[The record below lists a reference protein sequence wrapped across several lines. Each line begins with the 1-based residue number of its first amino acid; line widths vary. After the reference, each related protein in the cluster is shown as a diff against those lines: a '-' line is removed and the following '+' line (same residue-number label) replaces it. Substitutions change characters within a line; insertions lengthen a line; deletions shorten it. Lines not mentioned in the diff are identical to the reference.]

1 MTAQTARRAASW
13 HRMLASADA
22 SAAQNLPAPLD
33 PPPPPSITDWLTHL
47 TLLYGVPFSYL
58 VPDAR
63 MLPPESVR
71 FFYVDP
77 NWLNRCVDGA
87 LSVGVL
93 STAEQIFNE
102 AFFAYFHQGL
112 AAEQQAVRPS
122 LRGRAAPDTV
132 LTGGTTGGFLMRSV
146 VVSGWPGLEVTA
158 TKGGNPVSLLRIDRL
173 ASDVLLV
180 LFSDIPDVVQIIE
193 PSEGLRFGVED
204 VTDRPGTFQVA
215 LRWIN
220 PTGGH
225 EVGSQIMN
233 GNDPV
238 TATTTTRSGARQP
251 EGVLDIATLVAN
263 IEHAMPVGQL
273 GPTGKITSGGF
284 AIQMVRGAGRVA
296 FKSSL
301 T

>member
-1 MTAQTARRAASW
+1 MTARAARQAGTW
-13 HRMLASADA
+13 HRTLAAADA
-22 SAAQNLPAPLD
+22 RGTQD
-33 PPPPPSITDWLTHL
+33 PPPLNPPPPQSITTWLTHL

-63 MLPPESVR
+63 MLPPESIR

-112 AAEQQAVRPS
+112 AAEQQAVRPT
-122 LRGRAAPDTV
+122 LRGRAPSDTV

-158 TKGGNPVSLLRIDRL
+158 TKGGNPVGLLRMDRL

-180 LFSDIPDVVQIIE
+180 LFNDIPDVVQIIE

-204 VTDRPGTFQVA
+204 VTGQADTFQVA

-220 PTGGH
+220 PAGGH
-225 EVGSQIMN
+225 DVGSQIMN
-233 GNDPV
+233 GNNPV
-238 TATTTTRSGARQP
+238 RATTTTRGGAGQP
-251 EGVLDIATLVAN
+251 EGVLDIATLAAN
-263 IEHAMPVGQL
+263 IEKAMPAGQL
-273 GPTGKITSGGF
+273 GANGKITPGGF
-284 AIQMVRGAGRVA
+284 AIQVVRGAGRIA
-296 FKSSL
+296 IKASL